1 MALFVGITL
10 FIPLLCHHSPSSRW
24 FSDRARDTANDEIV
38 ALKKVRMDEEFKKS
52 GFPISALREITLLLS
67 LNHRNVVDLRG
78 VAVGR
83 SLDRFAIFYS
93 SQEFL

>member
-1 MALFVGITL
+1 ML
-10 FIPLLCHHSPSSRW
+10 

-83 SLDRFAIFYS
+83 SLDR
-93 SQEFL
+93 